1 MYDIAIIGAG
11 PAGSTLARLLAAK
24 YRVLLVERRN
34 LLVPVQAAAGTK
46 ACGGLLA
53 PDAQKVLGMMS
64 LALPQEVIV
73 GPQIFVVRTIDLQQG
88 RERYYQRFYINL
100 DRTKFDHWLFS
111 LVPATV
117 EVRADALCKDIQ
129 QEDNHITLD
138 LLQQG
143 KHYQEK
149 ARLVIGADGAGSLVR
164 RKFFPNDQKLVIYS
178 AIQEWFSVK
187 EASPYFSVFFDS
199 ELMDFYGWSIPKE
212 DSLLVGAALRPRQ
225 QTVERFKQL
234 KAKLVAYGY
243 PLQTAQKKEGAL
255 IVRPRHAP
263 RLVALPPG
271 VALIGEAA
279 GWISPSSAEGFSYA
293 FRSALAAAKSLAPG
307 LDGFVARYQRETAV
321 LRRNIVLKNLKLPF
335 MYHPWLRGA
344 VMSSGLAAVDVMKN
358 EELKS

>member
-24 YRVLLVERRN
+24 YRVLLVEKRN
-34 LLVPVQAAAGTK
+34 LLASEQVAAGNK

-73 GPQIFVVRTIDLQQG
+73 GPQIFVVRTIDLQQE

-100 DRTKFDHWLFS
+100 DRTKFDRWLFS
-111 LVPATV
+111 LVPETV
-117 EVRADALCKDIQ
+117 EVRTAALCKDIQ
-129 QEDNHITLD
+129 RQDGHFTLD

-143 KHYQEK
+143 KHYLEK

-164 RKFFPNDQKLVIYS
+164 KTFFPAEQKLISYS
-178 AIQEWFSVK
+178 AIQEWFSVP

-199 ELMDFYGWSIPKE
+199 ELTDFYGWSIPKE
-212 DSLLVGAALRPRQ
+212 DSLLVGAALTPRQ
-225 QTVERFKQL
+225 RTVEKFKQL

-243 PLQTAQKKEGAL
+243 PLQKPHKKEGAL

-263 RLVALPPG
+263 RLIALPPG
-271 VALIGEAA
+271 IALIGEAA

-293 FRSALAAAKSLAPG
+293 FRSALVAARCLEQG
-307 LDGFVARYQRETAV
+307 LDGFVARYQQESAA
-321 LRRNIVLKNLKLPF
+321 LRLNIVLKNLKLPF

-344 VMSSGLAAVDVMKN
+344 VMGSGLAAVKVMKDD
-358 EELKS
+358 